1 MTIASLVL
9 AYVRFVPAMDG
20 IDFREASIET
30 TREYASRL
38 TGYTLRE
45 LVNVVAI
52 SRYAGDTQKALVVL
66 DCLYNGRDWRHE
78 LRELNVNREI
88 QEIRM
93 FAMKERRELEK
104 EIELEIEKLNRKEVA

>member
-1 MTIASLVL
+1 MPGT
-9 AYVRFVPAMDG
+9 DW
-20 IDFREASIET
+20 IDFREATIET

-52 SRYAGDTQKALVVL
+52 SRYAGDTQKAWVVL
-66 DCLYNGRDWRHE
+66 DCLYNGRDGAAE
-78 LRELNVNREI
+78 LRKLKVDRAI

>member
-1 MTIASLVL
+1 MCIASLVL

-45 LVNVVAI
+45 LVNIVAI
-52 SRYAGDTQKALVVL
+52 SRHGGSGYDIDVNAKARGD
-66 DCLYNGRDWRHE
+66 
-78 LRELNVNREI
+78 
-88 QEIRM
+88 
-93 FAMKERRELEK
+93 RR
-104 EIELEIEKLNRKEVA
+104 